1 MSCGSSVLLRELQ
14 LGLGGQLQT
23 VSRLQAGHTTFGW
36 APELTP
42 IGGLS
47 VSGHKKLSCSATT
60 PPSERQQ
67 GAMLRLAA
75 LRARGIQL
83 SSLGQQHFTRHLPL
97 AFEAASAERPSF
109 GRNWSCFS
117 AAAANESAIVDVL
130 DEPAADNHSS
140 LVHSSSDSSTST
152 QDALQTVAIA
162 QEHELGPEGHSESS
176 SESSS
181 ETPSDTPS
189 ELSDLSSETLMGAAE
204 KAAAASTLSKNKPIH
219 PKQNSE
225 LELVCESLAY
235 GGAAVCKIPETGYVL
250 MVNGALPGERLL
262 ARVLRKKRSMAQ
274 AMKIKTLEPP
284 PNLVEPPCKHA
295 TDCGGCKTQNWAYE
309 SQVAEKQKQV
319 RAKGR
324 VRSLYRQGLGGTSS
338 SSRSFL

>member
-14 LGLGGQLQT
+14 LGLGGQLRAASRGQT
-23 VSRLQAGHTTFGW
+23 GHTASSW
-36 APELTP
+36 APRLTP
-42 IGGLS
+42 RCGLCN
-47 VSGHKKLSCSATT
+47 SGHKKLSCSATT
-60 PPSERQQ
+60 PPSKQ

-75 LRARGIQL
+75 LRARGIL
-83 SSLGQQHFTRHLPL
+83 FSSLGQQQFTKNALSLSEAVSKESPPTGRQWRHI
-97 AFEAASAERPSF
+97 
-109 GRNWSCFS
+109 N
-117 AAAANESAIVDVL
+117 AAAANDSAIVDVL
-130 DEPAADNHSS
+130 DEPATDSQSTVVLSS
-140 LVHSSSDSSTST
+140 LDLSTST
-152 QDALQTVAIA
+152 QDASQPDAIA

-176 SESSS
+176 SEAPS
-181 ETPSDTPS
+181 ETLSDTS
-189 ELSDLSSETLMGAAE
+189 SKLSAIGSETLMGAAE
-204 KAAAASTLSKNKPIH
+204 AAAANIVPKNKPIH

-250 MVNGALPGERLL
+250 MCNGALPGERLL

-284 PNLVEPPCKHA
+284 PNLVEPPCQHA

-319 RAKGR
+319 KGK
-324 VRSLYRQGLGGTSS
+324 QGVCS
-338 SSRSFL
+338 